1 MNETDERRFEE
12 ELAEALAA
20 ESPAEVLDAL
30 ALQYGDEPERA
41 RRVAEAR
48 RVVGELS
55 ALGERL
61 EAADVPPLG
70 ELDLPAGRGAWWR
83 WAIPA
88 ATAAAAAAAAVVIA
102 ISLRAPAPT
111 QPPPPLVAASQP
123 DERPLVWQVPELTPV
138 SLVEEFSTPEI
149 TLPSMSS
156 LGVVWQVPPVSV
168 GENSERRVKDETQ
181 ESDRGVDGSGSGR
194 GDDRLRLRPV
204 AGQHEP
210 A

>member
-48 RVVGELS
+48 RLVGELS

-61 EAADVPPLG
+61 GAAGIPPLG
-70 ELDLPAGRGAWWR
+70 ELDLPPGRGAWWR

-88 ATAAAAAAAAVVIA
+88 AMAAAAAAVVIA
-102 ISLRAPAPT
+102 LCLRGPAPT

-156 LGVVWQVPPVSV
+156 LGVVWQIPPVSV

-194 GDDRLRLRPV
+194 GDDRLRLRHG
-204 AGQHEP
+204 AGEHEP